1 MYPENNPDMK
11 RNDAVVN
18 YVPGKLYIIEADDK
32 IPDNCKYIL
41 AAIQAAKNQK
51 QTNTGRL
58 AKLFKLKISANVIL
72 IDNLDI
78 QGRLINGHQ
87 ELLARLYLLKVVL
100 EKYMKSF
107 LMNKLA
113 SKQ

>member
-1 MYPENNPDMK
+1 MYPENDPDMK

-18 YVPGKLYIIEADDK
+18 YLPGKLYIIEADDK
-32 IPDNCKYIL
+32 IPDSCKCIL
-41 AAIQAAKNQK
+41 ASIQAAKNQK

-72 IDNLDI
+72 IDNLDMH
-78 QGRLINGHQ
+78 GRLVNGHQ

-100 EKYMKSF
+100 EK
-107 LMNKLA
+107 
-113 SKQ
+113 